1 MIAISKFRRTGA
13 NLAVAL
19 LAAAAF
25 SAAAPGSAAAAV
37 SPFNTPGMWIWYVNQ
52 AEGGS
57 LDRIAARARRFKV
70 RTVFIKSGDGSTYWT
85 QFDSAA
91 AVLKGMGLRVC
102 AWQYVYGANPA
113 AEADVAARAV
123 RAGADC
129 FAIDAEREYN
139 NRYTQAQAYISAL
152 RAQVGPDYPLALTSY
167 AYPDYHPG
175 LPYSV
180 FLGPGGAQWN
190 LPQMYF
196 KAFGRPVPEVFA
208 RTYSISQVYKRPIR
222 PLGQTYD
229 GVRAKQVIEFRK
241 QARFYGA
248 RGYSWW
254 VWHLTRR
261 DAWNALRRKLRRSPA
276 RAAPLPYPEIK
287 QGGKGDLVRWAQ
299 MHLAAAGFQPE
310 VNGTFDAATTL
321 IVQAFQQQR
330 GIAVTGTLDQATWQL
345 LLAIEL
351 PVTQPA
357 APPGA

>member
-1 MIAISKFRRTGA
+1 MATALTSVATAGA
-13 NLAVAL
+13 R
-19 LAAAAF
+19 AAT
-25 SAAAPGSAAAAV
+25 

-57 LDRIAARARRFKV
+57 LARIASKARRYGV
-70 RTVFIKSGDGSTYWT
+70 RTVFVKSGDGSTYWT
-85 QFDSAA
+85 QFDTVVAP
-91 AVLKGMGLRVC
+91 LKSMGLRVC
-102 AWQYVYGANPA
+102 AWQYVYGANPT

-139 NRYTQAQAYISAL
+139 NRYDQARAYISAL

-208 RTYSISQVYKRPIR
+208 RTYSVNQVYKRPIR

-241 QARFYGA
+241 QARFYLA

-261 DAWNALRRKLRRSPA
+261 DAWKALRRKLRRSA
-276 RAAPLPYPEIK
+276 LRAAPLPYPELK
-287 QGGKGDLVRWAQ
+287 QGAKGDLVRWAR
-299 MHLAAAGFQPE
+299 MHLVAAGFQPE
-310 VNGTFDAATTL
+310 LNGKFDAGMTL
-321 IVQAFQQQR
+321 MVQAFQQQR
-330 GIAVTGTLDQATWQL
+330 GVAVTGVLDQATWQL

-351 PVTQPA
+351 PPTPSPAPAPSPPTPPA
-357 APPGA
+357 A